1 MSELTKYEEGRLII
15 PVGYLGNVDD
25 EETAVIIEDFVTQD
39 HLEDL
44 YEYAIAADMTYDGG
58 PGGSLKDRVH
68 ESYKFKENNPNLFQT
83 IKETYALP
91 IKTMLE
97 EKHGVELTGSKC
109 TELHKPSSNSLQG
122 KVNYLVTSSRCG
134 CKSEVSPFIVAWTE
148 GTSQKEH
155 TDNGNDFTA
164 IMYLNENYEGGEL
177 NFPTLDI
184 SIKPKKGS
192 LIIWP
197 GYLTHSISEIS
208 SGTRYTMP
216 IFLKAISDITN

>member
-1 MSELTKYEEGRLII
+1 MSELGKYEEGRLII
-15 PVGYLGNVDD
+15 PEGFFGRVDD
-25 EETAVIIEDFVTQD
+25 NDTVVIIEDFVSQE
-39 HLEDL
+39 HLDQS
-44 YEYAIAADMTYDGG
+44 YEYAIVADMKYDGG
-58 PGGSLKDRVH
+58 AGGSLKDRVH
-68 ESYKFKENNPNLFQT
+68 ESYKFKENNSDLFQT
-83 IKETYALP
+83 MKETYALP

-97 EKHGVELTGSKC
+97 EKHGIELTGSKC
-109 TELHKPSSNSLQG
+109 TELHKPLSDELQD
-122 KVNYLVTSSRCG
+122 KIDYLVTSSQCG
-134 CKSEVSPFIVAWTE
+134 CQSEVSPFIVGWTE

-164 IMYLNENYEGGEL
+164 IMYLNDNYEGGEL
-177 NFPTLDI
+177 NFPGLDI

-216 IFLKAISDITN
+216 IFLKAIDTTTE